1 MEQILTN
8 ILLNSLALGL
18 VTAVLTGVVL
28 ISTRSASP
36 MLRYRMLT
44 ALLLLFTAG
53 VAVIGYWAFYG
64 TTGTSSMVQDRPDSV
79 PVFAKTPEPAEIH
92 NFPDTGDIGNLSGY
106 LRHFMDS
113 NARVIALAWLL
124 IVVIKSVRLGSS
136 LMELHYLKTRKIFP
150 AGRHWEEEVNRLA
163 RQTGLHKVVR
173 IAQSGLTQVPVVIG
187 HFRPIILIPL
197 GMITAIKP
205 REIEMMLLHELAHIR
220 RMDFLVNLLQH
231 LLEVL
236 FFFNPAV
243 LWLSALIRKERENC
257 CDEMV
262 LRQSGSKQTYIQA
275 LLSFREYQMAAPA
288 YAMAFA
294 RESNLVT
301 RVRRMVSQ
309 KNTCLNMAE
318 KVGMLAAIILLCSF
332 SLLHNTNTPNRQI
345 PAKAG
350 VTRNNT
356 NTRHKQPA
364 VLRSADAKQTVQ
376 QMKADL
382 PAKDLRPLTDTT
394 GKSKT
399 IRSVEIADS
408 SKTAV
413 TVKLDNKVI
422 DKLAGSLSTTLS
434 NVVNMALDSSAHY
447 ISKSNAQQEPALKQK
462 PQPKQKDLTTQL
474 IEALEKS
481 GINTSDDEF
490 RFHIDNR
497 ELTVNGKLQPVSIH
511 KQVISGFLK
520 SPKDKI
526 DFTYTRRGGYIST
539 HSLYNKE

>member
-1 MEQILTN
+1 MEQLLTN
-8 ILLNSLALGL
+8 LLLDSLALGL
-18 VTAVLTGVVL
+18 VTAVLTGIVL

-53 VAVIGYWAFYG
+53 IVATGYSAFYG
-64 TTGTSSMVQDRPDSV
+64 TKGTSFMVPGTPGNTPALVKAPQLETGTV
-79 PVFAKTPEPAEIH
+79 
-92 NFPDTGDIGNLSGY
+92 PDTASIVNLPGY

-124 IVVIKSVRLGSS
+124 IVVIKTVKLGSS
-136 LMELHYLKTRKIFP
+136 LIELHYLKTRKIFP
-150 AGRHWEEEVNRLA
+150 AGRYWEEEVSRLA
-163 RQTGLHKVVR
+163 RQTGLNKVVR

-205 REIEMMLLHELAHIR
+205 EEIEMMLLHELAHIR

-243 LWLSALIRKERENC
+243 LWLSALIRRERENC

-262 LRQSGSKQTYIQA
+262 LRQSGAKQTYIQA

-309 KNTCLNMAE
+309 KNTSLNMLE
-318 KVGMLAAIILLCSF
+318 KAAMLAAIILLCGF
-332 SLLHNTNTPNRQI
+332 SLLRNTGTADEKIPDKTTVSRKDGDTPHRRQETL
-345 PAKAG
+345 P
-350 VTRNNT
+350 V
-356 NTRHKQPA
+356 
-364 VLRSADAKQTVQ
+364 VSAKQTVQ
-376 QMKADL
+376 QIKADL
-382 PAKDLRPLTDTT
+382 QAKDLRPLTDTAR
-394 GKSKT
+394 KSKT
-399 IRSVEIADS
+399 VRSVQMADS
-408 SKTAV
+408 SKTAI
-413 TVKLDNKVI
+413 TIKLDNKVI
-422 DKLAGSLSTTLS
+422 DKLAGSLSSTVS

-447 ISKSNAQQEPALKQK
+447 ISKSTAQQEPAPKQK
-462 PQPKQKDLTTQL
+462 LQPKQKDLTTQL

-520 SPKDKI
+520 SPEDKI

-539 HSLYNKE
+539 HSLYNKK